1 MKLMKKEKIIEVLE
15 FLKSYC
21 AKNRTCWN
29 CYLYNQHNECCLL
42 TDDMQFPARWDIEN
56 IKENLRDIERI

>member
-1 MKLMKKEKIIEVLE
+1 MKVKKIIEVLE
-15 FLKSYC
+15 FLHKYC
-21 AKNRTCWN
+21 ENNRRCWE
-29 CYLYNQHNECCLL
+29 CHFYNKYYECCLL